1 MTSKKSTKSTIIFV
15 LYNLLVVVI
24 LLALLEV
31 TLGFLY
37 RNPSKIPFFAKKS
50 FSQYYSQYARN
61 TIQVEPS
68 CAHYD
73 PDLFYLLNPGTCV
86 FSNIEFST
94 PLQVN
99 ARGLRDAEN
108 ALDKPTIIFLGD
120 SFTMGWGAKQNES
133 FPKLIESS
141 GIKTLNAGISSF
153 GTVREMALLKSFVV
167 DSSQTIVL
175 QYHANDESEN
185 TEYLTNN
192 HKLVISSKGKYDS
205 LCKVY
210 ESGKH
215 YFPGKLTSRIGRLL
229 LKDLILRNTKTE
241 RDFANEA
248 KKFLTVLKDFD
259 LSNFKKIIIF
269 EIGSRNENSDDFINA
284 IKNEIT
290 SGAFPEYMTNFILIS
305 LKSKFTPND
314 YFLLDDHLNS
324 NGHQKLSTILL
335 ENL

>member
-1 MTSKKSTKSTIIFV
+1 MANKKSAKSTIIFV

-31 TLGFLY
+31 TLAFIY
-37 RNPSKIPFFAKKS
+37 RNPAKIPSFAKRA
-50 FSQYYSQYARN
+50 FSQYYSQFARN
-61 TIQVEPS
+61 TIQVESS

-94 PLQVN
+94 PIEVN
-99 ARGLRDAEN
+99 TKGLRDSEN
-108 ALDKPTIIFLGD
+108 ALYKPTIIFLGD
-120 SFTMGWGAKQNES
+120 SFTMGWGVNQKQS
-133 FPKLIESS
+133 FPELIESS
-141 GIKTLNAGISSF
+141 GIRTLNTGISSF
-153 GTVREMALLKSFVV
+153 GTVREMALLKSIAF

-192 HKLVISSKGKYDS
+192 HKLIISSKERYDS

-215 YFPGKLTSRIGRLL
+215 YFPGKLTSRIGRSLL
-229 LKDLILRNTKTE
+229 NDFILPKSNSGRNYA
-241 RDFANEA
+241 DEA

-259 LSNFKKIIIF
+259 LSAFKKVIVF
-269 EIGSRNENSDDFINA
+269 EIGSRNENSDAFINA
-284 IKNEIT
+284 VKKEIT
-290 SGAFPEYMTNFILIS
+290 SGAFPAYMTNFTLIS
-305 LKSKFTPND
+305 LESKFTPDD

-335 ENL
+335 KNL